1 MTTGNTP
8 LIRIGSR
15 SPDQKQPAIFY
26 VYHRYAHRRVAVL
39 NLAAMVAI
47 KPFNGTEGFDL
58 QLPTAMRAEFKLH
71 RPSSN
76 LKKPGKF
83 PGFLNNALF
92 VN

>member
-1 MTTGNTP
+1 M
-8 LIRIGSR
+8 
-15 SPDQKQPAIFY
+15 A
-26 VYHRYAHRRVAVL
+26 
-39 NLAAMVAI
+39 AI
-47 KPFNGTEGFDL
+47 KSFDGTEGFDL